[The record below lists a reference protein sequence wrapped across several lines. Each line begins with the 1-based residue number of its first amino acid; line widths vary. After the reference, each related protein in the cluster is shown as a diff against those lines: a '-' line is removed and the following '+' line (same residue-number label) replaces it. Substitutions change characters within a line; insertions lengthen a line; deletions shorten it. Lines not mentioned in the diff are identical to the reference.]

1 MIAASVYMPE
11 NVILIDPVGKYIIY
25 TERRLGDSIAGIHC
39 TGAGGVGEE
48 IVAAGIEPGIEGIAG
63 RGLDQ
68 LGCDSGGGH

>member
-1 MIAASVYMPE
+1 MPA
-11 NVILIDPVGKYIIY
+11 NAIVDDPVGKYIIY
-25 TERRLGDSIAGIHC
+25 NERRLGGSIAGIHC